1 MFTKGISRRW
11 FLNTIGIVFVILVIF
26 IASLSLMV
34 RTTVY
39 NGIELAI
46 TGRVDELLNWLSA
59 SSGGYMTSE
68 FTAITRDYIENY
80 FQDKDKMEIMALSRT
95 GQILITSTGF
105 EPDQQ
110 QAMPDYDMALQSED
124 STGNWIGSLNTGEK
138 VMAITRAVRDE
149 NGSLVG
155 SIRYMVSLERADQQT
170 FLVIIILVLA
180 GAFIM
185 LLLTFTGIY
194 FIRSILVPVKQIS
207 ASAKQIAQG
216 DFDVRIE
223 KGKDDELGQLCD
235 AVNDM
240 AGELGAAER
249 MKNDFISSV
258 SHELRTPL
266 TAIKGWAET
275 LRVGADPVTAE
286 KGMTVIIRESERLS
300 GLVEELLD
308 FSRLQSGRMRL
319 SAARLDILAELDE
332 AVYLFTDRART
343 EHKDLTYEENTSLS
357 PVYGDRDRLRQVF
370 VNIID
375 NALKYTESGGSIT
388 VSSREEEG
396 FVQVI
401 VSDTSCGIPPEHLP
415 NVKKKFYKANQLVR
429 GSGIGLAVADEIA
442 AMHGGSLHIES
453 QVGVGTVVTVSLP
466 TCGWLQSHPEAAPA
480 PEIQKLLE
488 ERNDT

>member
-26 IASLSLMV
+26 ITSLSLMV
-34 RTTVY
+34 QTSVY

-124 STGNWIGSLNTGEK
+124 STGNWVGSLNTGEK

-149 NGSLVG
+149 NGTLVG

-388 VSSREEEG
+388 VSSREEDG
-396 FVQVI
+396 FVQVT
-401 VSDTSCGIPPEHLP
+401 VSDTGCGIPPEHLP

>member
-149 NGSLVG
+149 NGTLVG

-388 VSSREEEG
+388 VSSREEDG

-401 VSDTSCGIPPEHLP
+401 VSDTGCGIPPEHLP

-453 QVGVGTVVTVSLP
+453 QVGVGTVITVSLP

>member
-26 IASLSLMV
+26 IASLSFMV
-34 RTTVY
+34 QTSVY

-124 STGNWIGSLNTGEK
+124 STGNWVGSLNTGEK

-149 NGSLVG
+149 NGTLVG

-286 KGMTVIIRESERLS
+286 KVMTVIIRESERLS

-388 VSSREEEG
+388 VSSREEDG
-396 FVQVI
+396 FVQVT
-401 VSDTSCGIPPEHLP
+401 VSDTGCGIPPEHLP

-442 AMHGGSLHIES
+442 AMHGGSLRIES

>member
-149 NGSLVG
+149 NGTLVG

-388 VSSREEEG
+388 VSSREEDG
-396 FVQVI
+396 FVQVT
-401 VSDTSCGIPPEHLP
+401 VSDTGCGIPPEHLP

>member
-26 IASLSLMV
+26 IASLSFMV
-34 RTTVY
+34 QTSVY

-124 STGNWIGSLNTGEK
+124 STGNWVGSLNTGEK

-388 VSSREEEG
+388 VSSREEDG
-396 FVQVI
+396 FVQVT
-401 VSDTSCGIPPEHLP
+401 VSDTGCGIPPEHLP

-442 AMHGGSLHIES
+442 AMHGGSLQIES

>member
-34 RTTVY
+34 QTSVY

-149 NGSLVG
+149 NGTLVG

-388 VSSREEEG
+388 VSSREEDG

-401 VSDTSCGIPPEHLP
+401 VSDTGCGIPPEHLP

-442 AMHGGSLHIES
+442 AMHGGSLQIES